1 MLSDTGTILS
11 LGSLLIGFDSGGRKR
26 ILLPK
31 LDASASEGELIAI
44 IGRNGIGKSTLLRTM
59 AGLQEYLGGNISYSG
74 RRIEDFKRIDL
85 ARTAAYISTETV
97 KVSNMTVYDLVSLGR
112 YPYTNWYGNI
122 SSKDEDIIN
131 DAMEK
136 TFVSSFRKRFI
147 SELSDG
153 ERQKAMI
160 ARMLAQNTGV
170 MLMDEPTAFLDIES
184 KFSILHL
191 LNQLSH
197 EEGKTIIYTTHD
209 LHMAIGHTDKIWLML
224 DSGLKEGSPEDLI
237 IAGEFDQLFSSSSI
251 QFNSQNGTFS
261 LKGKKKGC
269 IFIEGEGLNKHWTK
283 EAIRRVGFS
292 VSEIKTVPYIQI
304 VSDKIW
310 RLISAD
316 SQKEFHSI
324 YELVKGL
331 SGLNVKP
338 I

>member
-1 MLSDTGTILS
+1 MLTASTILS
-11 LGSLLIGFDSGGRKR
+11 LESLQIGFNAGGRKK
-26 ILLPK
+26 ILLPE
-31 LDASASEGELIAI
+31 LGASASKGELIAI

-59 AGLQEYLGGNISYSG
+59 AGLQEYLGGNIFYSG
-74 RRIEDFKRIDL
+74 RRIADFKRTDL
-85 ARTAAYISTETV
+85 ARTAGFISTEIV

-112 YPYTNWYGNI
+112 FPYTNWYGNI
-122 SSKDEDIIN
+122 SPKDDDIIN

-136 TFVSSFRKRFI
+136 TFVSTFSKRFI

-160 ARMLAQNTGV
+160 ARMLAQNTEV

-191 LNQLSH
+191 LHQLSH
-197 EEGKTIIYTTHD
+197 EEGKTIIFTTHD

-237 IAGEFDQLFSSSSI
+237 IAGEFDHLFSSASI
-251 QFNSQNGTFS
+251 QFNSKNGTFS

-269 IFIEGEGLNKHWTK
+269 LFIEGEGLNKHWTK
-283 EAIRRVGFS
+283 EAIRRAGFS
-292 VSEIKTVPYIQI
+292 VSEVKTIPYIKI
-304 VSDKIW
+304 VSDKKW
-310 RLISAD
+310 HLISSD
-316 SQKEFHSI
+316 SEKEFYSI
-324 YELVKGL
+324 YDLVKGL
-331 SGLNVKP
+331 SDVNIKP